1 MQETLKEYE
10 NFIWKK
16 LFNLFFDAVVSKE
29 KRKILYLGLCYCQ
42 ISRLFGV
49 DEIPLEE
56 LKKCLKK
63 YLIDF
68 DNYPWRDYLL
78 EWEIFYLRDGENNF
92 IKGKEILFY
101 DPSPGSTFS
110 IDSRY
115 GFMKHTICQRLH
127 KYWAFSERFKKNF
140 PPRDTKEFFNTVV
153 EIFNFGLPR
162 EAYLLLENYLPVI
175 AKEDLLLYRVFR
187 SLTHLGHLIESRDY
201 PNADKELEVL
211 LNLLDEYKDYLKQY
225 PYDFQ
230 KLEKELNRISKF
242 LENPRSK
249 LYPPLLKVFKKEP
262 KQGFLKKLLSFFRK
276 KH

>member
-16 LFNLFFDAVVSKE
+16 LFNLFFDLVVSKE
-29 KRKILYLGLCYCQ
+29 KRKTLYLGLCYCQ

-49 DEIPLEE
+49 DEIPLAE

-78 EWEIFYLRDGENNF
+78 EWEIFYLRDGERNF

-101 DPSPGSTFS
+101 DPTPDSAFS

-115 GFMKHTICQRLH
+115 GFMKHTICQRIY
-127 KYWAFSERFKKNF
+127 KYWSFVERFKKSF
-140 PPRDTKEFFNTVV
+140 PPQDSKEFFDTVV
-153 EIFNFGLPR
+153 EIFNYGLPR

-187 SLTHLGHLIESRDY
+187 SLTQLGYLIESKDY

-211 LNLLDEYKDYLKQY
+211 LNLLDEYKGYLKPY
-225 PYDFQ
+225 PYDFH
-230 KLEKELNRISKF
+230 KLEKDLNRMSKY

-249 LYPPLLKVFKKEP
+249 LYPPLLKVFKKKP
-262 KQGFLKKLLSFFRK
+262 KQGFFKRFFSFFRK
-276 KH
+276 TN